1 MRVAEWLGQI
11 VPNTY
16 TKDLSECCFTS
27 TETVGLL
34 GTGTQTATSAFTQL
48 LSSDQG
54 LANTGIYR
62 LMVNSVQVIS
72 AGALPQVGETYAW
85 PGLLSGLRGRWCG
98 HFVFM
103 SDVLRLGRIWNG
115 DAEIASDAGMV
126 RGDRVGHGS
135 RLHKVHG
142 LSTAGPGCGVCHGWT
157 RK

>member
-1 MRVAEWLGQI
+1 MRVAECLGQI

-16 TKDLSECCFTS
+16 AKDLSECCFTS

-34 GTGTQTATSAFTQL
+34 GTGTQTATSTFTQL

-85 PGLLSGLRGRWCG
+85 PGLLSGLGCAVDGADISFSCPTYLGWEG
-98 HFVFM
+98 YGTAM
-103 SDVLRLGRIWNG
+103 LR
-115 DAEIASDAGMV
+115 
-126 RGDRVGHGS
+126 
-135 RLHKVHG
+135 
-142 LSTAGPGCGVCHGWT
+142 
-157 RK
+157 